1 MYFFLYPYF
10 IYIYIYSFFLGRV
23 GDVGKCSVCDV
34 KCSVRLGSKL
44 SVVGVSRVNQTLH
57 HTTKSREA
65 PRPSQNVNESNM
77 NLR

>member
-1 MYFFLYPYF
+1 MYFFFISVLY
-10 IYIYIYSFFLGRV
+10 IYIYIRFFLGRV

>member
-1 MYFFLYPYF
+1 MLQDMM
-10 IYIYIYSFFLGRV
+10 LCHDEVCGRV

-34 KCSVRLGSKL
+34 KCSVRLGGKW

-65 PRPSQNVNESNM
+65 P
-77 NLR
+77 